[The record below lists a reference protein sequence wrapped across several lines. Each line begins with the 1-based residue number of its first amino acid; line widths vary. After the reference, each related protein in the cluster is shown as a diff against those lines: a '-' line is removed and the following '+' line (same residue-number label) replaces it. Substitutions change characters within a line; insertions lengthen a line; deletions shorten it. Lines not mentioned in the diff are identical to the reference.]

1 MTRPAAP
8 HELPTRLAAVLQ
20 AALQAPGNR
29 ARFHAAGLI
38 QTSRWGLERPTL
50 AANWQV
56 QFAQLPPLE
65 KAAVRQAPGQYLAG
79 VADIIYRGS
88 TSGSRSRSYTF
99 FANRAWNEQRLRS
112 RQGFLNWWGIDPAV
126 PIVNLASRLMPG
138 READW
143 AIVGPVT
150 LEFIESLRA
159 NLANRPWVGRGYPS
173 RLCEIASL
181 LRQPLPGVKAVICTG
196 ELLFQHQRELLE
208 QRFQAPVINEYGCHE
223 AAIRGFTCPEFGRIH
238 LDEQSCFLETV
249 NGALV
254 TTDLWN
260 ETMPLVRY
268 QCGDRVRLDATPCP
282 CGRPGLTVQVLGR
295 IEDRIGTR
303 HGLKLP
309 GEVALPTLP
318 GLLHYRLQRQSPTL
332 VAAQI
337 QVDNALSAQTAAVA
351 EASLQTWVNQ
361 TLGDHTLSTTHQA
374 AVASPALP
382 PEEWSDHR
390 WLTTLTQNSLSGWL
404 ATSAL
409 TKGEER
415 TLALVLRALLAP
427 CVIGMELP
435 KVIQQQVVALASS
448 PTAVEPAVET
458 MKVRILLLACSCIR
472 DRPTSHHLYTQAV
485 ARQQKL
491 ATAPDAALQLD
502 CLIPALHL
510 PASVLS
516 PTWATAAMAETWPLD
531 PLHVQHLL
539 AAFEVALQRRS
550 PTQRSPALR
559 HLRPPL
565 AVLVGDLSFWAVNLT
580 TAHLHHW
587 SELLQAPPNLTS
599 PSLSLTAAAPAPAF
613 LASWLSWRQAL
624 IHEPL
629 TAAEHFTALTA
640 AAGSDTEKARLQVE
654 RGYFDI
660 LRHIPLDPEAWLP
673 IIETH
678 AADLTAAPTDRP
690 ASLTP
695 WLPIV
700 NALVQPLYEQGQ
712 PELAY
717 RCLLAATLT
726 SRQQSAFE
734 RLTTRFN
741 QKQSVLVDLCPQPST
756 SA

>member
-8 HELPTRLAAVLQ
+8 HGLPTRLAAVLQ
-20 AALQAPGNR
+20 AALQAPGNQ
-29 ARFHAAGLI
+29 ARFRAAGLM
-38 QTSRWGLERPTL
+38 QPRRFGLERPTL
-50 AANWQV
+50 VSNWQA

-112 RQGFLNWWGIDPAV
+112 RQDFLNWWGIDPAV

-143 AIVGPVT
+143 AIVGPVN

-159 NLANRPWVGRGYPS
+159 HLANRPWVGRGYPS

-181 LRQPLPGVKAVICTG
+181 LPPSLPGVKAVICTG
-196 ELLFQHQRELLE
+196 ELLFPHQRELLE

-223 AAIRGFTCPEFGRIH
+223 AAVRGFTCPEFGRIH
-238 LDEQSCFLETV
+238 LDEQSCFLEIV
-249 NGALV
+249 DGALV

-268 QCGDRVRLDATPCP
+268 QCGDRVHCHETPCP
-282 CGRPGLTVQVLGR
+282 SGRPGLTVQVLGR
-295 IEDRIGTR
+295 SEDRIDTR
-303 HGLKLP
+303 QGLKMP
-309 GEVALPTLP
+309 GELALPTLP

-337 QVDNALSAQTAAVA
+337 QVDNSLSAPTTAVA

-361 TLGDHTLSTTHQA
+361 TLGNHTLRTTHHA
-374 AVASPALP
+374 AVASPAVP
-382 PEEWSDHR
+382 SEEWSDHR
-390 WLTTLTQNSLSGWL
+390 WLTTLTQQSLSGWL
-404 ATSAL
+404 ATSAQP
-409 TKGEER
+409 TGEAR
-415 TLALVLRALLAP
+415 PLALMLRALLAP
-427 CVIGMELP
+427 RVIGMELP
-435 KVIQQQVVALASS
+435 KVIQQQLMALTSS
-448 PTAVEPAVET
+448 DAAADPAVEA
-458 MKVRILLLACSCIR
+458 MKVRILLLACSCIS
-472 DRPTSHHLYTQAV
+472 DRSISQDIYTQAV

-491 ATAPDAALQLD
+491 ATAPDSALQLD
-502 CLIPALHL
+502 RLIPALHL
-510 PASVLS
+510 PTSMLS
-516 PTWATAAMAETWPLD
+516 PTWAIAAIEETWPLD

-559 HLRPPL
+559 RLRPPL
-565 AVLVGDLSFWAVNLT
+565 AVLVGDLSFWAANLT

-587 SELLQAPPNLTS
+587 SELLQAPPNL
-599 PSLSLTAAAPAPAF
+599 PRPLTAAASAPAF

-629 TAAEHFTALTA
+629 TAGEPFAALTA
-640 AAGSDTEKARLQVE
+640 AAGSDAEKARLQVE

-660 LRHIPLDPEAWLP
+660 LRHVPLDPQEWLP
-673 IIETH
+673 IIDTH
-678 AADLTAAPTDRP
+678 AADLTAAPPARP

-700 NALVQPLYEQGQ
+700 SALVQPLYQQGQ

-734 RLTTRFN
+734 RLTTQFN
-741 QKQSVLVDLCPQPST
+741 QKQSVLVDLCPQLPPLT
-756 SA
+756 